1 MKWSV
6 KYMDKKKIYIT
17 RRIPDEAI
25 KLLQE
30 HFHVEINP
38 QDRVL
43 TREELLQSVKG
54 KDAVLCVITDKV
66 DKEVFEAAGVKC
78 RIFANYGVGYNN
90 IDIAS
95 ATENNV
101 IVTNTP
107 GVLDDAT
114 ADLAWTLLMT
124 VARRIIPAD
133 KFTRN
138 GAFQAWDPMMFLGR
152 DITGKTL
159 GVVGAGR
166 IGSNFAKKAKAFDMK
181 ILYTSLRENPK
192 LEEELGAIYVDKET
206 LLRESDFVSLH
217 VPLLPSTTHY
227 IGEKEFSMM
236 KKTAVIVN
244 TSRGPV
250 IDEKALIKALKQ
262 GKIWGAGLDVYEHE
276 PDIEPELLDM
286 YNVVLVPHIASATL
300 ETRTNMGLIA
310 ARNIIKVL
318 NGEKPDTCVNE
329 AVLK

>member
-1 MKWSV
+1 M
-6 KYMDKKKIYIT
+6 
-17 RRIPDEAI
+17 
-25 KLLQE
+25 
-30 HFHVEINP
+30 
-38 QDRVL
+38 
-43 TREELLQSVKG
+43 
-54 KDAVLCVITDKV
+54 
-66 DKEVFEAAGVKC
+66 
-78 RIFANYGVGYNN
+78 GYNN
-90 IDIAS
+90 IDIAA

-101 IVTNTP
+101 IITNTP

-114 ADLAWTLLMT
+114 ADLAWALLMA
-124 VARRIIPAD
+124 VSRRIVAAD

-159 GVVGAGR
+159 GLVGAGR

-181 ILYTSLRENPK
+181 ILYTSLRQNPK
-192 LEEELGAIYVDKET
+192 IEKELGAIYVDKET
-206 LLRESDFVSLH
+206 LLKEADFVSLH

-236 KKTAVIVN
+236 KKTSVIVN

-250 IDEKALIKALKQ
+250 IDEKALVKALKQ
-262 GKIWGAGLDVYEHE
+262 GEIWGAGLDVYEHE

-286 YNVVLVPHIASATL
+286 YNVVIVPHIASATM

-318 NGEKPDTCVNE
+318 KG
-329 AVLK
+329 

>member
-1 MKWSV
+1 
-6 KYMDKKKIYIT
+6 MDKKKIYIT

-43 TREELLQSVKG
+43 TREELLQNVKG
-54 KDAVLCVITDKV
+54 KDAVLCVITDNI

-78 RIFANYGVGYNN
+78 KIFANYGVGYNN

-95 ATENNV
+95 ATEKNV

-124 VARRIIPAD
+124 VSRRIVAAD

-159 GVVGAGR
+159 GVIGAGR

-181 ILYTSLRENPK
+181 ILYTGLRQNTK

-217 VPLLPSTTHY
+217 VPLLPSTIHY

-250 IDEKALIKALKQ
+250 IDEKALVKALKQ
-262 GKIWGAGLDVYEHE
+262 GKIWGAGLDVYENE

-329 AVLK
+329 EVLK